1 MATVW
6 DRLITWWRAG
16 RAYEPPP
23 GRREQDPVRRLP
35 SGGTIQRMPGDA
47 ADPNI
52 PGPDWGGGRDR

>member
-6 DRLITWWRAG
+6 DRLIRWWRRD

-23 GRREQDPVRRLP
+23 GRLEQDPIGRLP

-47 ADPNI
+47 ADPDT
-52 PGPDWGGGRDR
+52 PGAGLGRQP